1 VGALWPTNTRQ
12 INISTGLALPSKEG
26 LLVADFSNW
35 GTDLIWAPGDE
46 IYVSEAG
53 NASNTAQY
61 LGPNAKFLG
70 TSAAAPF
77 VTGVVALLK
86 SRNPGLTPSQIKQ
99 ILKEASASGLEA
111 GAPANNSVYKKSQ
124 FPASM
129 APVRMLDVSAAL
141 QHSLVSTSSRKAET
155 FFGLVENGK
164 VLKLNKSVQGGSNP
178 APANEEKSKTLLETI
193 GETVWKTNLASDNLV
208 KVKGWSDIKAGDR
221 QIAKTEIEVMDGIQ
235 ICNANDCSDPG
246 AFKPQLTKVTYSAN
260 PEAKNGF
267 ELELEGQNLVADIRT
282 GTNVMPIKLVFKHVK
297 STAPTPVTPLPGD
310 KPVDISANQ
319 ILDIRN
325 DGTYVKLKVDPNQVS
340 ASFDYQIAFQSGITG
355 VGNFASNYVQTGGGA
370 ARADFSVKA
379 EGGGSTGSFTI
390 QSISTTPPPSPPP
403 AVGVWITRD
412 GQRKAVNPSQLIG
425 IGITGLDL
433 SGIEIVVDNKVMP
446 IQQVAA
452 NYVTFGLTPTLAP
465 GVKDML
471 IKLAG
476 NTVTL
481 PEAIE
486 VLAMP
491 PLQETQTLPTVGALQ
506 PAPFQINGEHF
517 LAIPNYF
524 NGQSYHL
531 NSQIYK
537 WNGTQFSL
545 VQTIPTFGAYDL
557 HPFSVGDQHFLA
569 IANFDQNVYAANSE
583 IYKWNG
589 SQFVPFQTIP
599 TTGGI
604 DWESFSI
611 DNRHFLALA
620 THYNGSF
627 ERESLIYEWKGTQF
641 VLFQSLPT
649 RGAHKWTHFL
659 TIGTERFLALTT
671 YFYVG
676 SGTEDTQS
684 ELYKWNGSQFVF
696 NQTFNTDFDLDFD
709 TFTINGQLFAAII
722 NNSRI
727 SNTVDSKI
735 LKWNGSQFV
744 DFQNIPT
751 TGGLN
756 WDYFTV
762 KGWHYL
768 LLTTNTT
775 LPQIYRWNG
784 ADFELYRVLAMDK
797 AWGSALFSTG
807 PLENYLVLGS
817 LIGPQ
822 GYSSPSRV
830 FRFD

>member
-1 VGALWPTNTRQ
+1 
-12 INISTGLALPSKEG
+12 
-26 LLVADFSNW
+26 
-35 GTDLIWAPGDE
+35 
-46 IYVSEAG
+46 
-53 NASNTAQY
+53 
-61 LGPNAKFLG
+61 
-70 TSAAAPF
+70 
-77 VTGVVALLK
+77 
-86 SRNPGLTPSQIKQ
+86 
-99 ILKEASASGLEA
+99 
-111 GAPANNSVYKKSQ
+111 
-124 FPASM
+124 
-129 APVRMLDVSAAL
+129 
-141 QHSLVSTSSRKAET
+141 
-155 FFGLVENGK
+155 
-164 VLKLNKSVQGGSNP
+164 
-178 APANEEKSKTLLETI
+178 
-193 GETVWKTNLASDNLV
+193 
-208 KVKGWSDIKAGDR
+208 
-221 QIAKTEIEVMDGIQ
+221 
-235 ICNANDCSDPG
+235 
-246 AFKPQLTKVTYSAN
+246 
-260 PEAKNGF
+260 
-267 ELELEGQNLVADIRT
+267 
-282 GTNVMPIKLVFKHVK
+282 
-297 STAPTPVTPLPGD
+297 
-310 KPVDISANQ
+310 
-319 ILDIRN
+319 
-325 DGTYVKLKVDPNQVS
+325 
-340 ASFDYQIAFQSGITG
+340 
-355 VGNFASNYVQTGGGA
+355 
-370 ARADFSVKA
+370 
-379 EGGGSTGSFTI
+379 
-390 QSISTTPPPSPPP
+390 
-403 AVGVWITRD
+403 
-412 GQRKAVNPSQLIG
+412 
-425 IGITGLDL
+425 
-433 SGIEIVVDNKVMP
+433 MP
-446 IQQVAA
+446 IQQVAS
-452 NYVTFGLTPTLAP
+452 NYVSFGLKPNLAP

-531 NSQIYK
+531 NSHIYK

-604 DWESFSI
+604 DWESFNI

-627 ERESLIYEWKGTQF
+627 ERESLLYEWNGSQF

-659 TIGTERFLALTT
+659 TIGSERFLALTT

-676 SGTEDTQS
+676 SGIADTQS

-696 NQTFNTDFDLDFD
+696 NQTFATDFDVDFD
-709 TFTINGQLFAAII
+709 TFTIGGQLYAAII

-744 DFQNIPT
+744 NFQNIPT

-784 ADFELYRVLAMDK
+784 SQFELYRVLSMDK
-797 AWGSALFSTG
+797 AWGSALFSAG
-807 PLENYLVLGS
+807 PLENYLILGS